1 VVLSS
6 TYSKRTPF
14 FFESSDD
21 VSLWSIVTDC
31 VRRKKNRWNRVRR
44 LSHGIYLNQI
54 FETVFQLEKTGIKNT
69 YGTPTTKLD
78 RIRPKQLRQVPNG
91 IILSSSFLRR
101 TRIKVEQLGIPA
113 ENRLAARMP
122 VFCQIPGDVF
132 SDIFRPVH

>member
-1 VVLSS
+1 MVLLS

-21 VSLWSIVTDC
+21 VSLRSIVTDC
-31 VRRKKNRWNRVRR
+31 VRRKQNRWNRVGR

-54 FETVFQLEKTGIKNT
+54 FETVLQLEKTGIKKT
-69 YGTPTTKLD
+69 YGSTTTKLD
-78 RIRPKQLRQVPNG
+78 RIRPEQLSQVPNG
-91 IILSSSFLRR
+91 IIPSSPFLRR

-113 ENRLAARMP
+113 ENGLAARMP